1 MNQENDDLLS
11 AVRRLVDTHFSGLRR
26 TVRKNLARLTGA
38 FLQLAWSVRFGYG
51 GLHLTSI
58 ARVLPEGKKF
68 KSSYK
73 WLSRFLKCKYFDA
86 SSLAD
91 CMLAVILGTK
101 PPHWVIVLV
110 DQTTVNGVEVVNAAI
125 PFQGRA
131 VPVAWV
137 DFEYP
142 WKTVSPA
149 SQNTIEGYLLTWL
162 GLAVPHDV
170 RLILIFD
177 RGYARVALIKDLN
190 QAHQPFVIRGRREV
204 IVQTKVQGR
213 RRRLSLGRL
222 PHRMGRP
229 IRYRQVLYHS
239 QKTEPVDVIVYRQK
253 GFQEP
258 WFLIV
263 PPDSESW
270 LPTEEVVRLYRQRM
284 QIEQCFRDWKS
295 HLGLRGL
302 HLQVSKSERLLRI
315 LMGFTL
321 AYLIVLLLGSDP
333 LAEKL
338 RPYFERERRKA
349 RHGTRKVLSVLSIA
363 LHVLSDPRWQQQAQK
378 RLMQVLSRLAQGRG
392 VALLPAFSP

>member
-1 MNQENDDLLS
+1 MNHETDLS
-11 AVRRLVDTHFSGLRR
+11 PAVRQLIDTHFSGLRR
-26 TVRKNLARLTGA
+26 TVRKNISRLTCA

-58 ARVLPEGKKF
+58 ARVLPEGKNF

-86 SSLAD
+86 SSLAE
-91 CMLAVILGTK
+91 CMLAVILGNK

-142 WKTVSPA
+142 WKTIHPA
-149 SQNTIEGYLLTWL
+149 SQNTIERYLLAWL
-162 GLAVPHDV
+162 GLAVPPGV

-177 RGYARVALIKDLN
+177 RGYARVELIKDLN
-190 QAHQPFVIRGRREV
+190 QGQQPFLIRARRNV

-222 PHRMGRP
+222 PHRTGCP
-229 IRYRQVLYHS
+229 IRYRHVLYHS
-239 QKTEPVDVIVYRQK
+239 TKAEPVDVIVYCEK
-253 GFQEP
+253 GFAEP

-270 LPTEEVVRLYRQRM
+270 LPTKEVVGLYRQRM

-302 HLQVSKSERLLRI
+302 HLQVQKSERLLRV

-321 AYLIVLLLGSDP
+321 AYLIVLLLGTDP
-333 LAEKL
+333 LAERL
-338 RPYFERERRKA
+338 RPYFEQERREP

-363 LHVLSDPRWQQQAQK
+363 LHVLSDSRWQQQARK
-378 RLMQVLSRLAQGRG
+378 RLMQILARLAQGCG
-392 VALLPAFSP
+392 VGLLPAFSP

>member
-1 MNQENDDLLS
+1 MNHETDLS
-11 AVRRLVDTHFSGLRR
+11 PAVRQLIDTHFSGLRR
-26 TVRKNLARLTGA
+26 TVRKNISRLTCA

-58 ARVLPEGKKF
+58 ARVLPEGKNF

-86 SSLAD
+86 SSLAE
-91 CMLAVILGTK
+91 CMLAVILGNK

-142 WKTVSPA
+142 WKTIHPA
-149 SQNTIEGYLLTWL
+149 SQNTIERYLLAWL
-162 GLAVPHDV
+162 GLAVPPGV

-177 RGYARVALIKDLN
+177 RGYARVELIKDLN
-190 QAHQPFVIRGRREV
+190 QGQQPFLIRARRNV

-222 PHRMGRP
+222 PHRTGCP
-229 IRYRQVLYHS
+229 IRYRHVLYHS
-239 QKTEPVDVIVYRQK
+239 TKAEPVDVIVYCEK
-253 GFQEP
+253 GFAEP

-270 LPTEEVVRLYRQRM
+270 LPTKEVVGLYRQRM

-302 HLQVSKSERLLRI
+302 HLQVQKSERLLRV

-321 AYLIVLLLGSDP
+321 AYLIVLLLGTDP
-333 LAEKL
+333 LAERL
-338 RPYFERERRKA
+338 RPSFEQERREP

-363 LHVLSDPRWQQQAQK
+363 LHVLSDSRWQQQARK
-378 RLMQVLSRLAQGRG
+378 RLMQILARLAQGCG
-392 VALLPAFSP
+392 VGLLPAFSP

>member
-1 MNQENDDLLS
+1 MNHETDLS
-11 AVRRLVDTHFSGLRR
+11 PAVRQLIDTHFSGLRR
-26 TVRKNLARLTGA
+26 TVRKNISRLTCA

-58 ARVLPEGKKF
+58 ARVLPEGKNF

-86 SSLAD
+86 SSLAE
-91 CMLAVILGTK
+91 CMLAVILGNK
-101 PPHWVIVLV
+101 PPRWVIVLV

-142 WKTVSPA
+142 WKTIHPA
-149 SQNTIEGYLLTWL
+149 SQNTIERYLLTWL
-162 GLAVPHDV
+162 GLAVPRGA

-177 RGYARVALIKDLN
+177 RGYARVELIKDLK
-190 QAHQPFVIRGRREV
+190 QGQQPFLIRARRNV

-222 PHRMGRP
+222 PHRTGCP
-229 IRYRQVLYHS
+229 IRYRHVLYHS
-239 QKTEPVDVIVYRQK
+239 TKAEPVDVIVYCEK
-253 GFQEP
+253 GFAEP

-270 LPTEEVVRLYRQRM
+270 LPTKEVLGLYRQRM

-302 HLQVSKSERLLRI
+302 HLQVQKSERLLRV

-321 AYLIVLLLGSDP
+321 ACLIVLLLGTDP
-333 LAEKL
+333 LAERL
-338 RPYFERERRKA
+338 RPYFEQERRKP

-363 LHVLSDPRWQQQAQK
+363 LHVLSDSRWQQQARK
-378 RLMQVLSRLAQGRG
+378 RLMQILVRLAQGCG

>member
-1 MNQENDDLLS
+1 MQHNDELHDAIASLIES
-11 AVRRLVDTHFSGLRR
+11 YFPCLRR
-26 TVRKNLARLTGA
+26 TVRKNLSRLTGA

-58 ARVLPEGKKF
+58 ARVLPESKKF

-73 WLSRFLKCKYFDA
+73 WLSRFLKCKFFDA
-86 SSLAD
+86 SSLAE
-91 CMLAVILGTK
+91 CMLAVILGK
-101 PPHWVIVLV
+101 QPPRWVLVLV
-110 DQTTVNGVEVVNAAI
+110 DQTSVNGVEVVNAAI

-142 WKTVSPA
+142 WKTLRPA
-149 SQNTIEGYLLTWL
+149 SQNTIERYLLTWL
-162 GLAVPHDV
+162 GQAAPSGV

-177 RGYARVALIKDLN
+177 RGYARVGLIKDLKDG
-190 QAHQPFVIRGRREV
+190 HQPFLIRARRDV
-204 IVQTKVQGR
+204 IVQAQVQGR

-222 PHRMGRP
+222 PHRLGRP
-229 IRYRQVLYHS
+229 SRYGHVLYHS
-239 QKTEPVDVIVYRQK
+239 QKAEPVDVIVYHQK
-253 GFQEP
+253 DFQEP

-270 LPTEEVVRLYRQRM
+270 LPTEEVVGLYRQRM

-302 HLQVSKSERLLRI
+302 HLQVDKSERLLRV

-321 AYLIVLLLGSDP
+321 AYLMVLLLGTDP

-338 RPYFERERRKA
+338 RPHFERERHKP

-363 LHVLSDPRWQQQAQK
+363 LHILSDSRWQQQAQK
-378 RLMQVLSRLAQGRG
+378 RLTQILTRLAHGRG
-392 VALLPAFSP
+392 VALLPVFSP

>member
-1 MNQENDDLLS
+1 MNNETDLS
-11 AVRRLVDTHFSGLRR
+11 PAVRQLIDTHFSGLRR
-26 TVRKNLARLTGA
+26 TVRKNLSRLTCA

-58 ARVLPEGKKF
+58 ARVLPQGKKF

-86 SSLAD
+86 SSLAE
-91 CMLAVILGTK
+91 CMLAVILGNK
-101 PPHWVIVLV
+101 PPRWVLVLV
-110 DQTTVNGVEVVNAAI
+110 DQTTVNDVEVVNAAI

-142 WKTVSPA
+142 WKTIHPA
-149 SQNTIEGYLLTWL
+149 SQNTIERYLLTWL
-162 GLAVPHDV
+162 GLAVPRGV

-177 RGYARVALIKDLN
+177 RGYARVELIKDLK
-190 QAHQPFVIRGRREV
+190 QGQQPFLIRARRNV

-222 PHRMGRP
+222 PHRTGCP
-229 IRYRQVLYHS
+229 IRYPRVLYHS
-239 QKTEPVDVIVYRQK
+239 TKAEPVDVIVYCEK
-253 GFQEP
+253 GFAEP

-263 PPDSESW
+263 PPDSQSW
-270 LPTEEVVRLYRQRM
+270 LPTEEVVGLYRQRM

-302 HLQVSKSERLLRI
+302 HLQVNKSERLLRV

-321 AYLIVLLLGSDP
+321 AYLIVLLLGTDP
-333 LAEKL
+333 LAERL
-338 RPYFERERRKA
+338 RPYFEQERRKP

-363 LHVLSDPRWQQQAQK
+363 LHVLSDSRWQQQARK
-378 RLMQVLSRLAQGRG
+378 RLMQILARLAQGRG

>member
-1 MNQENDDLLS
+1 MNHETDLS
-11 AVRRLVDTHFSGLRR
+11 PAVRQLIDTHFSGLRR
-26 TVRKNLARLTGA
+26 TVRKNISRLTCA

-58 ARVLPEGKKF
+58 ARVLPEGKNF

-86 SSLAD
+86 SSLAE
-91 CMLAVILGTK
+91 CMLAVILGNK

-142 WKTVSPA
+142 WKTIHPA
-149 SQNTIEGYLLTWL
+149 SQNTIERYLLAWL
-162 GLAVPHDV
+162 GLAVPPGV

-177 RGYARVALIKDLN
+177 RGYARVELIKDLN
-190 QAHQPFVIRGRREV
+190 QGQQPFLIRARRNV

-222 PHRMGRP
+222 PHRTGCP
-229 IRYRQVLYHS
+229 IRYRHVLYHS
-239 QKTEPVDVIVYRQK
+239 TKAEPVDVIVYCEK
-253 GFQEP
+253 GFAEP

-270 LPTEEVVRLYRQRM
+270 LPTKEVVGLYRQRM

-302 HLQVSKSERLLRI
+302 HLQVQKSERLLRV

-321 AYLIVLLLGSDP
+321 AYLIVLLLGTDP
-333 LAEKL
+333 LAERL
-338 RPYFERERRKA
+338 RPYFEQERRKP

-363 LHVLSDPRWQQQAQK
+363 LQVLSDSRWQQQARK
-378 RLMQVLSRLAQGRG
+378 RLMQILARLAQGCG